1 MIHNQRFTLKVNKKE
16 SEKLLDKVH
25 SFLKKKL
32 GKKKYPLRYA
42 IVEIKGNNA
51 TIEATILEDKK

>member
-1 MIHNQRFTLKVNKKE
+1 MIHNQRFALKVNKKE
-16 SEKLLDKVH
+16 SEKLLDQVQ

-32 GKKKYPLRYA
+32 GKKSYPLRYS
-42 IVEIKGNNA
+42 IVEVKGNTA

>member
-16 SEKLLDKVH
+16 SEKLLDSIQ

-32 GKKKYPLRYA
+32 GKNSYPLRYA
-42 IVEIKGNNA
+42 IVDIKGNTA